1 MSYKCKHFVLQE
13 LVPKHIYEERGE
25 SAWELLDE
33 RMLKAIDSLR
43 DLYGVMIIND
53 WHKGGK
59 YQWRGLRTT
68 DSPEYSPTS
77 QHSFGRGF
85 DLHPKDIDVV
95 KIRQDIMAGKH
106 KELKAITG
114 LELRVSWLHV
124 DCRNFTGLKTFRG

>member
-1 MSYKCKHFVLQE
+1 
-13 LVPKHIYEERGE
+13 
-25 SAWELLDE
+25 
-33 RMLKAIDSLR
+33 
-43 DLYGVMIIND
+43 MIIND

-106 KELKAITG
+106 
-114 LELRVSWLHV
+114 RVSWLHV